1 MFCGPVCCH
10 FRFAT
15 CQIPTIRWYE
25 AIIFMLCNI
34 ITAQTPLVIENS
46 GINLILLLKR
56 SEKKKKRFPLCQFL
70 LTIHNIKWILQS
82 IYLDISALLIGR
94 ASSMIAQMQIIS
106 MAKDLKFLCVL
117 KG

>member
-56 SEKKKKRFPLCQFL
+56 SEKKKKISIVSVPANYSQHKMDIAKYLFRYFSSL
-70 LTIHNIKWILQS
+70 NRSSIKYDSTNANNLYGEGS
-82 IYLDISALLIGR
+82 
-94 ASSMIAQMQIIS
+94 
-106 MAKDLKFLCVL
+106 
-117 KG
+117 